1 MIATSPNS
9 WIAYSRPSPQA
20 RICLFCFPYA
30 GSGASIFRTWAD
42 DLPSSIQV
50 CPVQLPGREGRLRE
64 PLFTHL
70 GPLVAT
76 LSRAI
81 RPYLSIPFAFWG
93 HSLGALICFELARTL
108 AQQNAPRPVHLF
120 VSGHSAPQTR
130 PMGSSI
136 HLLPD
141 PEFIAEL
148 ERLNGTPAQVLQ
160 NAELM
165 ELLLPVLRADF
176 AVSETYLYTVG
187 EPLDC
192 PISAFGGLQ
201 DSTTSRNG
209 LEAWR
214 HQTRGAFTL
223 RMFPGD
229 HFFLHNAR
237 AALLHAL
244 VQDMAQSLGRMSR
257 SGSL

>member
-1 MIATSPNS
+1 VIATSSNS
-9 WIAYSRPSPQA
+9 WIGCSGLSRPA
-20 RICLFCFPYA
+20 CLRLFCFPYA
-30 GSGASIFRTWAD
+30 GGGAAIFRAWAD
-42 DLPSSIQV
+42 DLPQSIQV
-50 CPVQLPGREGRLRE
+50 CPVQLPGRESRLQE
-64 PLFTHL
+64 PLFVRL
-70 GPLVAT
+70 EPLVAA
-76 LSRAI
+76 LSQAI
-81 RPYLSIPFAFWG
+81 RPYLSMPFAFWG
-93 HSLGALICFELARTL
+93 HSLGALIGFELARTL
-108 AQQNAPRPVHLF
+108 AQQNAPGPIHLF
-120 VSGHSAPQTR
+120 VSGHSAPQIQSI
-130 PMGSSI
+130 GSSI

-148 ERLNGTPAQVLQ
+148 ERLNGTPAEVLQ

-176 AVSETYLYTVG
+176 AVNETYTYSAG

-201 DSTTSRNG
+201 DTLTSRDK

-229 HFFLHNAR
+229 HFFLHNTR

-244 VQDMAQSLGRMSR
+244 AQDAAQSLSRM

>member
-1 MIATSPNS
+1 MIATSSNS
-9 WIAYSRPSPQA
+9 WIACSGPSPRA
-20 RICLFCFPYA
+20 RLRLFCFPYA
-30 GSGASIFRTWAD
+30 GGGASIFRAWAD
-42 DLPSSIQV
+42 DLPPSIQV
-50 CPVQLPGREGRLRE
+50 CPVQLPGRESRLRE
-64 PLFTHL
+64 PLFTRL
-70 GPLVAT
+70 ESLVAT
-76 LSRAI
+76 LGQAI
-81 RPYLSIPFAFWG
+81 RPYLSMPFAFWG

-108 AQQNAPRPVHLF
+108 AQQNAPDPIHLF
-120 VSGHSAPQTR
+120 VSGRSAPQIQST
-130 PMGSSI
+130 GSSI
-136 HLLPD
+136 HQLPD

-148 ERLNGTPAQVLQ
+148 DRLNGTPAEVLQ

-165 ELLLPVLRADF
+165 GLLLPVLRADF
-176 AVSETYLYTVG
+176 AVNESYIYAAG

-201 DSTTSRNG
+201 DNLTSRDK

-229 HFFLHNAR
+229 HFFLHNTR

-244 VQDMAQSLGRMSR
+244 AQDVAQSLSRMSG